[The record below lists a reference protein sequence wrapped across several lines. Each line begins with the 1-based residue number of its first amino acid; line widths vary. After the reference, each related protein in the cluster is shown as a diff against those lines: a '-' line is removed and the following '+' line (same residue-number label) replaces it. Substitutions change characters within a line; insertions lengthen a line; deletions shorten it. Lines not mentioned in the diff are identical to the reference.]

1 MEKRIT
7 VVQFIG
13 AIQDGGAETLVKD
26 YALMLDKSKFNV
38 VVIAGYEL
46 TDSAN
51 SKVLREN
58 NVKVYTL
65 FRRSNLFTKLILHTV
80 DEPIVCKRLKRI
92 LDSVKPDVI
101 HAHLSVLRYLKA
113 VVDYYPQMRIVYTCH
128 NLPKLF
134 FDNPKRPKERDAIM
148 WLKSHRTLQIIALH
162 DQMAEEIKDMLETD
176 LVTTIHNGIDLSRF
190 QKVSKTKNELRRFYN
205 IPSDAFVIGHIGR
218 FNVQKNHA
226 FLLEI
231 FRKVKERKINAFLLL
246 IGDGELEPQIRKYL
260 KDEQL
265 ERSCMILSHRK
276 DIPELLK
283 CMDVFVFPS
292 IFEGLGIVL
301 IEAQAV
307 GLRCV
312 VSDAV
317 PLEAYVTNKVVSVG
331 LNDDVERWAD
341 VVMENTFNTDINN
354 RLNDYDMHQEIRK
367 LEKIYEG

>member
-26 YALMLDKSKFNV
+26 YALMLDKRKFNV
-38 VVIAGYEL
+38 VIIAGYEL
-46 TDSAN
+46 VDSAN

-58 NVKVYTL
+58 NVEIYTL
-65 FRRSNLFTKLILHTV
+65 FSSPNIFTKLILHTI
-80 DEPIVCKRLKRI
+80 DETIVCKRLKKI
-92 LDSVKPDVI
+92 LDSVHPDVI
-101 HAHLSVLRYLKA
+101 HAHLSVLRYIKA
-113 VVDYYPQMRIVYTCH
+113 VADYYPKIRIVYTCH

-134 FDNPKRPKERDAIM
+134 FNNPKRPKERAAVL
-148 WLKSHRTLQIIALH
+148 WLIKHRDLQIIALH
-162 DQMAEEIKDMLETD
+162 DQMTQEIKEMLETN

-190 QKVSKTKNELRRFYN
+190 QSISRTKIELRKLYN
-205 IPSDAFVIGHIGR
+205 LPNEAFVIGHIGR

-226 FLLEI
+226 FLLKVFKKIKEI
-231 FRKVKERKINAFLLL
+231 KPNAFLLL

-265 ERSCMILSHRK
+265 DSSCIILSHRK

-307 GLRCV
+307 GIRCV

-317 PLEAYVTNKVVSVG
+317 PLEAYVTNKVVSVS
-331 LNDDVERWAD
+331 LNDSIEKWANIVLED
-341 VVMENTFNTDINN
+341 TSDTDIKN
-354 RLNDYDMHQEIRK
+354 RLNEYDMHQEIRK
-367 LEKIYEG
+367 LERIYEG